1 MKWPEV
7 SRLKYQHLGRRIT
20 SFVFSSWKFISNV
33 CFSVSSRAL
42 SAAGRTI
49 THVLRRIST
58 RPATVPFIYSSL
70 SLSDSNFFLLLTQ
83 KPPNR
88 GTGSARAASLSVMWN
103 SKPRNMRPGKY
114 YNLYFLTNKNTRRW
128 IRQRF
133 LKLACIIRETAINM
147 K

>member
-33 CFSVSSRAL
+33 CFSASPFGSRANYH
-42 SAAGRTI
+42 SCTA
-49 THVLRRIST
+49 HDFNST
-58 RPATVPFIYSSL
+58 SSSSVHL
-70 SLSDSNFFLLLTQ
+70 FFSFFNRWKLLPLLTQ
-83 KPPNR
+83 NAPNH
-88 GTGSARAASLSVMWN
+88 GLGSVRAASLSVMWN